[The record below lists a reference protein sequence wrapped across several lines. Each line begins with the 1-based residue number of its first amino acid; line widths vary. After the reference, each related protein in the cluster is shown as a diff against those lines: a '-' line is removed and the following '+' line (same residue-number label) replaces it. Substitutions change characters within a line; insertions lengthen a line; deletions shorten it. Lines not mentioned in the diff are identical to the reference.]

1 MIDIHLPIA
10 DVSIDLLT
18 LLAIGGGVGFL
29 SGLFGVGGGFL
40 ITPLLVFLNV
50 SPAIAAATGANTV
63 IASSVSGVLAQLRR
77 RQVDFKMGALLLAG
91 GFAGSGASV
100 ALVSVLRRLGQI
112 DFVISLSYVVL
123 LGTVGAMMF
132 AESLRALLRVS
143 AAGGAPAR
151 TKLHQHTWLHGM
163 PFKTRFPRS
172 RLYISALL
180 PILVGFGVGVLSG
193 IMGVGGGFLIVPAM
207 IYVLGMPTS
216 LVVGTSLFQ
225 IIFVAANV
233 TILQAWTNQTVDAL
247 LALVL
252 MIGGGIA
259 APIGADLGRRLKA
272 AEMRILMA
280 ALVLVVAIVLAYG
293 LVAPPADEF
302 SVSDPP

>member
-10 DVSIDLLT
+10 DVTINLLV

-40 ITPLLVFLNV
+40 ITPLLVFLHV
-50 SPAIAAATGANTV
+50 PPVVAAATGANTV
-63 IASSVSGVLAQLRR
+63 IASSVAGVLAQLRR
-77 RQVDFKMGALLLAG
+77 RQVDFKMAALLLVG

-100 ALVSVLRRLGQI
+100 ALAGVLRRLGQI
-112 DFVISLSYVVL
+112 DVVIALSYVLL

-132 AESLRALLRVS
+132 VESLRVLRRQA
-143 AAGGAPAR
+143 AAGGRPAPG
-151 TKLHQHTWLHGM
+151 KLHRHTWLHGL
-163 PFKTRFPRS
+163 PFKMRFPRS

-180 PILVGFGVGVLSG
+180 PILVGLGVGVLSG

-207 IYVLGMPTS
+207 IYLLGMPTA

-233 TILQAWTNQTVDAL
+233 TILQAWTNQSVDAL
-247 LALVL
+247 LALAL
-252 MIGGGIA
+252 MVGGGLA
-259 APIGADLGRRLKA
+259 APLGGDLGRRLNA
-272 AEMRILMA
+272 AQMRILMA
-280 ALVLVVAIVLAYG
+280 VLILAVALVLAVG
-293 LVAPPADEF
+293 LVMPPEDVF
-302 SVSDPP
+302 SVSAPP